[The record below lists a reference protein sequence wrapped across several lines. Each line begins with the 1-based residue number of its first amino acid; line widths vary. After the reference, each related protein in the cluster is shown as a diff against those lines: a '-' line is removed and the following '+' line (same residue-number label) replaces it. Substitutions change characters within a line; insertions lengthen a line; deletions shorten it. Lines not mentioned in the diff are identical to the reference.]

1 MVSPAATKSSP
12 ARRSR
17 RRLAVKYGIG
27 RARHIGYSGNV
38 SGTGMMI
45 RTIRV
50 FEPGTVLNVEV
61 ELLAR
66 TVRLEGRV
74 VWARAGEL
82 RWLPTGK
89 IGMGIRFI
97 NPPDD
102 LLELLFPIAASG

>member
-1 MVSPAATKSSP
+1 MVSPAATKSP
-12 ARRSR
+12 LARRSR
-17 RRLAVKYGIG
+17 RRLTVRYGAG
-27 RARHIGYSGNV
+27 PARYIGYSANV

-61 ELLAR
+61 ELLSR
-66 TVRLEGRV
+66 TVHLEGRV

-97 NPPDD
+97 NPPED
-102 LLELLFPIAASG
+102 LLELLFPVAAPG